1 MDKNLLDVQAE
12 RVVEISYCRNME
24 REVFC
29 LILLSVTS
37 KKHQCAS
44 SHLQMTKKKKRERK
58 VSTLENRVAIQRDLD
73 RLDLW
78 SNTKPLI
85 FSKYKGQ
92 VLYLGMR
99 ISLHQYRLGIDCLG
113 SSSFGLGH

>member
-44 SHLQMTKKKKRERK
+44 SHLQMTKKKNEREKLVHLR
-58 VSTLENRVAIQRDLD
+58 TELQFRGIWID
-73 RLDLW
+73 W
-78 SNTKPLI
+78 T
-85 FSKYKGQ
+85 YGQ
-92 VLYLGMR
+92 TQNL
-99 ISLHQYRLGIDCLG
+99 
-113 SSSFGLGH
+113 